1 VEGGVEEKISDAE
14 RRCDSMGSVFVDS
27 SRPLKIA
34 IVAGEM
40 SGDLLGSGL
49 MQSLKK
55 YHNNIEFVGIGGP
68 KMIDAGCQSLFP
80 MERLAVMG
88 IVEVLG
94 RLRELLSIR
103 KSLAEEFIQ
112 NPPDLFIGIDAPDF
126 TISLELMLREK
137 GIKTAHYVSPSIWAW
152 RQKRVFKIK
161 KAVDLMLTLLPFEAA
176 FYEKYDVP
184 VTFVGH
190 PLANIIN
197 VDLDTN
203 IAKKHWGY
211 NPSDKIIAVLP
222 GSRGGEL
229 KHIGPLF
236 IEVMNQCFQ
245 IDPRIKFVVPV
256 ANAARRAQFERQLS
270 LCETDLPVLLVDGHA
285 REVMAGADA
294 VLVASGTATL
304 EAMLLKRPMVVAYKW
319 GAITHAII
327 SPLVKSRY
335 ISLPNLLADEE
346 LIPEFVQSQATP
358 EKIVPALMTQLN
370 DVANREKLTQ
380 RFNDIHHQLR
390 QNASDEAALALMKL
404 LEYKLD

>member
-1 VEGGVEEKISDAE
+1 V
-14 RRCDSMGSVFVDS
+14 
-27 SRPLKIA
+27 SRNSGIRSPIKIA

-49 MQSLKK
+49 MQALKK
-55 YHNNIEFVGIGGP
+55 LHGDIEFVGIGGP
-68 KMIDAGCQSLFP
+68 KMIDEGCRSIFP

-103 KSLAEEFIQ
+103 KSLINEFIQ

-126 TISLELMLREK
+126 TIPLELKLREN

-176 FYEKYDVP
+176 FYDKHDVP

-190 PLANIIN
+190 PLANMID
-197 VDLDTN
+197 VDLNTDL
-203 IAKKHWGY
+203 AKQHWGY
-211 NPSDKIIAVLP
+211 SLSDKVVAVLP

-229 KHIGPLF
+229 KHIAPLF
-236 IEVMNQCFQ
+236 IEVMSQCHQ
-245 IDPRIKFVVPV
+245 IDPRIKFVVPL
-256 ANAARRAQFERQLS
+256 ANAARKAQFERQLLLS
-270 LCETDLPVLLVDGHA
+270 ETDFPVQLVEGHA

-319 GAITHAII
+319 GAISHAII
-327 SPLVKSRY
+327 SPLVKSPF
-335 ISLPNLLADEE
+335 ISLPNLLANEA
-346 LIPEFVQSQATP
+346 LVPEFVQEKATP
-358 EKIVPALMTQLN
+358 EKLVPAVLDQLN
-370 DVANREKLTQ
+370 NDKNRQMLTR
-380 RFNDIHHQLR
+380 RFNEIHLQLR
-390 QNASDEAALALMKL
+390 RNASDEAAMALMKL
-404 LEYKLD
+404 LDFCLD

>member
-1 VEGGVEEKISDAE
+1 MNSNIS
-14 RRCDSMGSVFVDS
+14 SPVSNN
-27 SRPLKIA
+27 RPIRIA
-34 IVAGEM
+34 IVVGEM

-55 YHNNIEFVGIGGP
+55 LHSNIEFIGIGGP
-68 KMIDAGCQSLFP
+68 KMIDEGCRSLFP

-103 KSLAEEFIQ
+103 KSLAQEFTQ
-112 NPPDLFIGIDAPDF
+112 NPPDLFVGIDAPDF
-126 TISLELMLREK
+126 TIPLELMLREK

-176 FYEKYDVP
+176 FYKKHDVP
-184 VTFVGH
+184 VKFVGH
-190 PLANIIN
+190 PLANIID
-197 VDLDTN
+197 VDLNTDL
-203 IAKKHWGY
+203 AKQHWGY
-211 NPSDKIIAVLP
+211 SLSDKVIAVLP

-229 KHIGPLF
+229 KHIAPLF
-236 IEVMNQCFQ
+236 IDVMRQCYQ
-245 IDPRIKFVVPV
+245 MDPRIKFVVPL
-256 ANAARRAQFERQLS
+256 ANAARKAQFERQLLLS
-270 LCETDLPVLLVDGHA
+270 ETDFPVQLVEGHA
-285 REVMAGADA
+285 REVMAGSDA

-327 SPLVKSRY
+327 SPLVKSPY
-335 ISLPNLLADEE
+335 VSLPNLLADEE
-346 LIPEFVQSQATP
+346 LVPEFVQDKATP
-358 EKIVPALMTQLN
+358 ENIVPAILEQLN
-370 DVANREKLTQ
+370 DHENRKNLTR
-380 RFNDIHHQLR
+380 RFNDIHGQLR

-404 LEYKLD
+404 IECSLD

>member
-1 VEGGVEEKISDAE
+1 MNSNV
-14 RRCDSMGSVFVDS
+14 S
-27 SRPLKIA
+27 SPVSNNRPIRIA
-34 IVAGEM
+34 IVVGEM

-55 YHNNIEFVGIGGP
+55 LHSNVEFIGIGGP
-68 KMIDAGCQSLFP
+68 KMIDEGCRSLFP

-103 KSLAEEFIQ
+103 KSLAQEFIQ

-126 TISLELMLREK
+126 TIPLELMLREK

-176 FYEKYDVP
+176 FYKKHDVP
-184 VTFVGH
+184 VKFVGH
-190 PLANIIN
+190 PLANIID
-197 VDLDTN
+197 VDLNTDL
-203 IAKKHWGY
+203 AKQHWGY
-211 NPSDKIIAVLP
+211 SLSDKVIAVLP

-229 KHIGPLF
+229 KHIAPLF
-236 IEVMNQCFQ
+236 IDVMRQCYQ
-245 IDPRIKFVVPV
+245 MDPRIKFVVPL
-256 ANAARRAQFERQLS
+256 ANAARKAQFERQLLLS
-270 LCETDLPVLLVDGHA
+270 ETDFPVQLVEGHA
-285 REVMAGADA
+285 REVMAGSDA

-319 GAITHAII
+319 GAISHAII
-327 SPLVKSRY
+327 SPLVKSPY

-346 LIPEFVQSQATP
+346 LVPEFMQNQATP
-358 EKIVPALMTQLN
+358 ENIVPAILEQLN
-370 DVANREKLTQ
+370 DNENRKKLTQ
-380 RFNDIHHQLR
+380 RFNAIHGQLR

-404 LEYKLD
+404 IEYNLD